1 MPTQNPR
8 LYIITHRDQLWAE
21 AKAAHEAGETWWLEH
36 DDKDARRE
44 LEARQESARFRMP
57 GEEYVFPAMAALGFP
72 DINLPLNR
80 LTEEIGKLCKNA
92 QVRPPPRSALGL
104 SCVKRVSSRTENGQV
119 WRLWYCEDRPCFNA
133 WKREELGARTGR
145 DGEMALKRFE
155 ELLNPKRAARIY
167 DSERDLSSIYEE
179 VAKCRAENAANR

>member
-1 MPTQNPR
+1 M
-8 LYIITHRDQLWAE
+8 
-21 AKAAHEAGETWWLEH
+21 WLEH

-92 QVRPPPRSALGL
+92 QVRPPTAQRVGAVLREAGFKQNRERSG
-104 SCVKRVSSRTENGQV
+104 R
-119 WRLWYCEDRPCFNA
+119 RLWYCEDRPCFNA